1 MSELNMH
8 TFFTNYN
15 PDLFACHRLHFDG
28 NGNPVDSDFM
38 DINRSFENY
47 SGLAR
52 ADIVGKKGKE
62 LSALGHIFKFDWLG
76 AYCRLAEAGGSV
88 CLEYYAED
96 TGCWYDVTVYT
107 AQPQLM
113 VTVFRDITGKK
124 AVERRL
130 CESEARLKSIFRV
143 APVGIGLISHPD
155 RVLLQVNQ
163 KFCELT
169 GYRMDELVGQ
179 SALVLYATKEEFASA
194 GEEKSVQLKAQSS
207 ANMEIKL
214 KRKDGK
220 TIDVLLNS
228 SPVDP
233 ENLKEGITFT
243 ALDIT
248 ERKSYEA
255 QLKYLSLH
263 DPLTGLYNRAY
274 CENELQRLEGGRE
287 YPVAIVAADLDG
299 LKLVNDILGHREGD
313 RIIRVCAQVLKN
325 SLRKTD
331 ILARVSGDE
340 FVLLMPRTDSAAG
353 EEVIKRIRR
362 GMEQY
367 NLDHPG
373 FPLSISL
380 GMAVSTSDILSLE
393 ETYTLADSL
402 MYRDKHYR
410 SEIVRLQ
417 IVKALLTSLNE
428 RYYTTE
434 TCAEQLKELCW
445 RLGNEAGLNMHQQ
458 TDLALLALV
467 HDLGMVGIPEQLLL
481 KEEMTEQETEVM
493 RQHPKKGYRIACSSP
508 DLSSVADLILRHEEC
523 WDGSG
528 YPLGLKGEDIPIEC
542 RILSIVLAYDSM
554 IGSPPRGRFKT
565 RQEALASL
573 ARYAGERF
581 DPWLVK
587 LFTNLAGG

>member
-1 MSELNMH
+1 MSQKNKHQMLLS
-8 TFFTNYN
+8 
-15 PDLFACHRLHFDG
+15 DLPEPFVCHRLLFDSAG
-28 NGNPVDSDFM
+28 KPVDSVVVDA
-38 DINRSFENY
+38 NRALENL
-47 SGLAR
+47 SGLVR
-52 ADIVGKKGKE
+52 ADIVGKTGGE

-96 TGCWYDVTVYT
+96 SGCWYDVTVCA
-107 AQPQLM
+107 AQTQFL
-113 VTVFRDITGKK
+113 VALFRDVTGKK
-124 AVERRL
+124 AVEKMLR
-130 CESEARLKSIFRV
+130 ENEARLKSIFHV
-143 APVGIGLISHPD
+143 APVGIGLISHPG

-163 KFCELT
+163 KFCDLT
-169 GYRMDELVGQ
+169 GYSRDELVGQ
-179 SALVLYATKEEFASA
+179 NALMLYATKEEFASV
-194 GEEKSVQLKAQSS
+194 GEEKFARLKAKSNG
-207 ANMEIKL
+207 NMEIKL
-214 KRKDGK
+214 KCKDGK

-228 SPVDP
+228 APVDP
-233 ENLKEGITFT
+233 ENLDAGITFT
-243 ALDIT
+243 TLDIT

-255 QLKYLSLH
+255 QLVYYSLH

-274 CENELQRLEGGRE
+274 FENELRRMEGGRE
-287 YPVAIVAADLDG
+287 YPVAIMAADLDG

-313 RIIRVCAQVLKN
+313 RTIRACAQALK
-325 SLRKTD
+325 SSVRKTD

-340 FVLLMPRTDSAAG
+340 FVLLMPRTNSAAG
-353 EEVIKRIRR
+353 EEVLQRIRR
-362 GMEQY
+362 GIEQY

-380 GMAVSTSDILSLE
+380 GLAVSTSDILSLE

-402 MYRDKHYR
+402 MYRDKHCR

-428 RYYTTE
+428 RNYTTE
-434 TCAEQLKELCW
+434 SCTEQLKELCW

-458 TDLALLALV
+458 TDLSLLALV
-467 HDLGMVGIPEQLLL
+467 HDLGMVGIPEQLLR
-481 KEEMTEQETEVM
+481 KEEMTEQEMKVM

-508 DLSSVADLILRHEEC
+508 DLASVADLILRHEER

-542 RILSIVLAYDSM
+542 RIFAIVLAYDSM
-554 IGSPPRGRFKT
+554 INSPLHKRSKT
-565 RQEALASL
+565 RQEALARL
-573 ARYAGERF
+573 ARYSGQHF

-587 LFTNLAGG
+587 LFTALVGP